1 MNIEQAVATALA
13 GLRLGEH
20 FTFTELTDA
29 VQRQRR
35 RKITVAEVPELAES
49 SGLCALLLFS
59 EDRDVILH
67 ARSDSALHTQQF
79 VLHEFAH
86 IILGHCDNDSN
97 SFGELIPDTLL
108 PDIPPDLR
116 ARALARRDVDTE
128 DEIAAESLADQL
140 AARIRGVAFA
150 ETNYT
155 EIFG

>member
-1 MNIEQAVATALA
+1 MNIEQTVATALA
-13 GLRLGEH
+13 GLHLGEH
-20 FTFTELTDA
+20 FTFDELTDA

-67 ARSDSALHTQQF
+67 AQSDSVLHTQQF

-86 IILGHCDNDSN
+86 IILGHCDNDTDAL
-97 SFGELIPDTLL
+97 GENIPDTLL

-116 ARALARRDVDTE
+116 ARALARGDVDTE
-128 DEIAAESLADQL
+128 DEITAESLADHL
-140 AARIRGVAFA
+140 AARIRGLAYA

>member
-20 FTFTELTDA
+20 FTFTELTDV
-29 VQRQRR
+29 VQRQRK

-86 IILGHCDNDSN
+86 IILGHCDTDSN
-97 SFGELIPDTLL
+97 SLGELIPDTLL

-116 ARALARRDVDTE
+116 ARALARREVDTE
-128 DEIAAESLADQL
+128 DEIAAESLADRL